1 MSAES
6 QFTSKIP
13 ESISAIIRRAS
24 VCVTFVLTAGLL
36 VPSPVSAGTL
46 QGQWLSSF
54 ASLTSSGAY
63 IWTPPT
69 SAPYLNKLFFVQ
81 NGKATYVKTS
91 RDSLSRSWWAKAYGT
106 VFSGAGGMQA
116 WGSYVMP
123 GMAGEAN
130 GWPSAGSGSAV
141 WILQGATSK
150 RISFSASSAGV
161 YAPIG
166 MSAGHAYWIESPSFN
181 APESFLMHASATQG
195 PAVIPNNAG
204 LAAWGSYSVANAYDA
219 GNGTVLVPDGNGA
232 EGCAQRLTVLNPAGA
247 NRAPECAPVNPWW
260 QGFISFAGRVIG
272 PSGLVYSN
280 GVVNRWVPT
289 DTSGHELSVLNQ
301 PVTAGSE
308 VFFFAKRGEGMPA
321 ELYAWNGVTSRLV
334 SQLGFDPL
342 NLQSLPMAF
351 IGNRPYILTV
361 PLCSVNCEKNRV
373 VEIYDLGSNP
383 PVRVAT
389 GTMGWA
395 NYYDI
400 PSYPYCVACMP
411 RVGFTS
417 FKGQLYFSKLG
428 SSGVEIYRW
437 NPKTR
442 KTTLFKNVR
451 AGSKSSFP
459 DGFAVIGSWMY
470 FFADSNGKKGPE
482 LWATNG
488 TALKKLLEGQ

>member
-36 VPSPVSAGTL
+36 VPSPVSAGTI

-54 ASLTSSGAY
+54 ASVTSSGAY

-69 SAPYLNKLFFVQ
+69 KAPYLSKLYFVQ
-81 NGKATYVKTS
+81 NGKASYVKTS
-91 RDSLSRSWWAKAYGT
+91 RDSLSRSWWARRFGT
-106 VFSGAGGMQA
+106 VFSGAGGMQL
-116 WGSYVMP
+116 WGSGVIW
-123 GMAGEAN
+123 GEHT
-130 GWPSAGSGSAV
+130 GWPGDGSGSAV
-141 WILQGATSK
+141 WTFEGAIAK
-150 RISFSASSAGV
+150 RIVLSTTSPHIA
-161 YAPIG
+161 APIG
-166 MSAGHAYWIESPSFN
+166 MSKGHAYWLEGANS
-181 APESFLMHASATQG
+181 PESFLMHASTTQG
-195 PAVIPNNAG
+195 PTVIPNNAA
-204 LAAWGSYSVANAYDA
+204 LAAWGNGFYGIANGYDA
-219 GNGTVLVPDGNGA
+219 GEGTVLVPDGNGA

-417 FKGQLYFSKLG
+417 FKGQLYFSRLG